1 MKIGI
6 VGENGGDGFVAARVT
21 QELSILTI
29 DSRQMGHH
37 FGETDNGKTGRV
49 NDGIDTL
56 GLQFW
61 PSTAVECC
69 RGKRLAEMSDESRG
83 VHIARRFAGRDEKL
97 QRGNL
102 PKCNSGFA
110 SIGSK
115 TQMSTQR
122 EPVPGIVVQG
132 NLSRVT
138 VGQFAERFRA
148 EVIPLSNTFGYF
160 CASLPMSEE
169 VLKEYLEEPVAALP
183 TNIAG
188 MLPRISIL
196 LVPYLERS
204 GHRAAPKTKNGSAR
218 GAEKIG
224 EFVVEERPAA
234 GKQSWAS
241 EVRFET
247 ETVLVFAFKEQDVAE
262 YHYRLYRRLATLVA
276 DNLPNL
282 PWAGYKAAL
291 REEISNG
298 VHGEVDEESW
308 QAKQKLLRRQSEVKR
323 DTRLFEEYARQSFI
337 DTLTLYLHGICCDID
352 VETGPRQLPSRHL
365 RKRLLFLKTMYP
377 PPDGYAV
384 FPEDDDVK
392 NSK

>member
-1 MKIGI
+1 
-6 VGENGGDGFVAARVT
+6 
-21 QELSILTI
+21 
-29 DSRQMGHH
+29 
-37 FGETDNGKTGRV
+37 
-49 NDGIDTL
+49 
-56 GLQFW
+56 
-61 PSTAVECC
+61 
-69 RGKRLAEMSDESRG
+69 MSS
-83 VHIARRFAGRDEKL
+83 
-97 QRGNL
+97 
-102 PKCNSGFA
+102 
-110 SIGSK
+110 
-115 TQMSTQR
+115 QR
-122 EPVPGIVVQG
+122 EPASGIAVQG
-132 NLSRVT
+132 NLSRVA

-204 GHRAAPKTKNGSAR
+204 ADRASAKAKNKNKSSRAA
-218 GAEKIG
+218 EKVG
-224 EFVVEERPAA
+224 EFVVEERPAE

-241 EVRFET
+241 EVRFEN

-262 YHYRLYRRLATLVA
+262 YHYRLYRRLSTLIA
-276 DNLPNL
+276 DNLPEESWN
-282 PWAGYKAAL
+282 GYKANI
-291 REEISNG
+291 REELNNT

-308 QAKQKLLRRQSEVKR
+308 QAKQALLRRQTGVKR

-365 RKRLLFLKTMYP
+365 RKRLNFFKGMYP
-377 PPDGYAV
+377 PPEGYAV
-384 FPEDDDVK
+384 FPEDDEQK
-392 NSK
+392 AAK

>member
-1 MKIGI
+1 
-6 VGENGGDGFVAARVT
+6 
-21 QELSILTI
+21 
-29 DSRQMGHH
+29 
-37 FGETDNGKTGRV
+37 
-49 NDGIDTL
+49 
-56 GLQFW
+56 
-61 PSTAVECC
+61 
-69 RGKRLAEMSDESRG
+69 MSS
-83 VHIARRFAGRDEKL
+83 
-97 QRGNL
+97 
-102 PKCNSGFA
+102 
-110 SIGSK
+110 
-115 TQMSTQR
+115 QR
-122 EPVPGIVVQG
+122 EPAPGIVVQG
-132 NLSRVT
+132 NLARVA

-160 CASLPMSEE
+160 CATLPMSEE

-196 LVPYLERS
+196 LVPYLEGS
-204 GHRAAPKTKNGSAR
+204 GDRATSKAKGGNGR
-218 GAEKIG
+218 LGEKVG
-224 EFVVEERPAA
+224 EFVVEERPAE

-241 EVRFET
+241 EVRFEN

-276 DNLPNL
+276 DNLPAH
-282 PWAGYKAAL
+282 PWDGYKTAI
-291 REEISNG
+291 REELNNG

-308 QAKQKLLRRQSEVKR
+308 QAKQALLRRQNGVKR

-365 RKRLLFLKTMYP
+365 RKRLTFLKGLYP

-384 FPEDDDVK
+384 FPEDDDEK
-392 NSK
+392 NALR